1 MPERYQAYTDM
12 KHIQRNFYF
21 FAIWALL
28 WAGCDFSGDNSLFNE
43 DNLTSDADP
52 VVTSITSAEAPPFAG
67 IDVLTIKGSNFS
79 ADPAKNMV
87 YVTFYLPAVDAAGNI
102 VTTSGK
108 PDRGKVRDAIR
119 ATVLTASA
127 TQLTIQAPL
136 RPTFDAKDPKTRPL
150 EEVDIRVATLGA
162 ENFSAVT
169 KMILAPS
176 FEPVTTFDTKTDE
189 PFGMTNDKNNN
200 IYVSLFVSG
209 SAAGVFTYA
218 PDGTRTPFLTAA
230 NVQSQ
235 KFDDMQYRDDEAY
248 LYAVRGLRAVFRFK
262 KNSNQETY
270 VAIPTTLES
279 ARLVTLDF
287 DGNNN
292 LWLGGNNANLYRIK
306 PDKTTKNYA
315 FVADVRSV
323 RVSGSNLF
331 VLAKKD
337 NQFSIFRFPIDAN
350 SDLGTPVKVAD
361 LNLGTNE
368 AFAIDLAKNGDIFVA
383 TNRNPDPLMIV
394 SNGQVSTL
402 YPGAFVGM
410 ARSFAWGADPILYVG
425 QGVLPLGTA
434 TSIAAN
440 FLMLNTRREGVR

>member
-1 MPERYQAYTDM
+1 M
-12 KHIQRNFYF
+12 KYITRKFPLF
-21 FAIWALL
+21 ALL
-28 WAGCDFSGDNSLFNE
+28 TIFWAGCDFNGDNSLFNE
-43 DNLTSDADP
+43 ENLGSDPDP
-52 VVTSITSAEAPPFAG
+52 TVTSITSVESPPFAG
-67 IDVLTIKGSNFS
+67 IDVISIKGSNFS
-79 ADPAKNMV
+79 SDPTKNMV

-102 VTTSGK
+102 ISTGGK

-127 TQLTIQAPL
+127 TELTIRAPI
-136 RPTFDAKDPKTRPL
+136 RPTFDPKDPKTRPL

-162 ENFSAVT
+162 ENFSATSKVL
-169 KMILAPS
+169 IAPS
-176 FEPVTTFDTKTDE
+176 FEPVNTFDAKTEE
-189 PFGMTNDKNNN
+189 PFGMTNDKANN

-218 PDGTRTPFLTAA
+218 PDGTRSQFLTAA

-235 KFDDMQYRDDEAY
+235 KFDDMQYRDDEGY

-262 KNSNQETY
+262 KNSNQETH

-287 DGNNN
+287 DANNN
-292 LWLGGNNANLYRIK
+292 LWVGGNNANLYRVK

-315 FVADVRSV
+315 FVGDVRSI
-323 RVSGSNLF
+323 RVSGTNLF

-337 NQFSIFRFPIDAN
+337 NQFSVFRFPIDGN
-350 SDLGTPVKVAD
+350 SDLGTPVKVTD

-383 TNRNPDPLMIV
+383 TNRNPDPLLLI

-402 YPGAFVGM
+402 YPGTFIGM

-425 QGVLPLGTA
+425 QGVLPLGTS

-440 FLMLNTRREGVR
+440 FLMMNTRKQGVR